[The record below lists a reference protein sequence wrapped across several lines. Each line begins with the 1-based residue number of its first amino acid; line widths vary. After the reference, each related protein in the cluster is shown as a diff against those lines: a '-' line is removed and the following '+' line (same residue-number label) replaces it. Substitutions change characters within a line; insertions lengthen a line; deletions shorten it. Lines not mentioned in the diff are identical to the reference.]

1 MGKSLPLSIASTL
14 VKGRKYKL
22 ALVGLQFAYLGY
34 QVLKK
39 RRKKR
44 TAADRSVSKSK

>member
-1 MGKSLPLSIASTL
+1 MGKSLALGLASTF
-14 VKGRKYKL
+14 VKKNKYKL
-22 ALVGLQFAYLGY
+22 ALVGMQFAYLGY

-44 TAADRSVSKSK
+44 TAKDVSVQD